1 MKILTHT
8 LLASSLTAALW
19 LTPAGAETPTA
30 IDNSS
35 AAPVNSAA
43 PMPHEAAATSQSAGA
58 ALSAPVNSAAPA
70 SSEAAGTSQSAD
82 TVVSA
87 PVNSAVPMPPEAA
100 ATSQPAGAAVSAPVN
115 SAAPMPPE
123 AAATTQSADAT
134 VSMPAENQA
143 PASGAAPTT
152 PPATPVNNA
161 ATPDAGSAQVTAPVS
176 GGGSATPSVPSVAQP
191 AESIPAS
198 APQSAVPDA
207 TPSSTNSSYAP
218 AGEATSAPQAS
229 ANGEASSVAPATAPV
244 TSSGAVTQDSSA
256 LSAVPLPQGLSNAD
270 PALEAA
276 ASALP
281 YAPGQTTAPVA
292 EPQMPITAAINQPI
306 SSVISVAQMGQS
318 RGITLTGG
326 QLQSGITFTLPGDEV
341 ITNARLNLTLRV
353 SAALAARNTSL
364 QLMLNGQPL
373 GTLPL
378 GATDSD
384 VSDYELDIPAA
395 MVVSNNNLS
404 FKINDADKLLCEKE
418 SAQQYQ
424 VTILPNTALH
434 LEGQKLNIGT
444 RLRNFPRPFLDP
456 QRMTA
461 STITMGFA
469 SNVSPDAVSA
479 AALVASW
486 LGIQS
491 DYRGIRF
498 PVVRGELPE
507 NNGILFGHPGDRI
520 GTLTFPASHGPM
532 LQVVDN
538 PSNPV
543 YKLLLVSGNNDDQ
556 LRQAANRLTT
566 QPFTTDESQL
576 QVPVQTIGN
585 RKPYDAPRWINTDRP
600 VRLSELLRKDQSL
613 TSSGIWH
620 DALRVNFR
628 AAPDLFLWDGD
639 TVPVNLHYRFPSE
652 SWIDE
657 DNSFLNVMLNGTFLR
672 NLTVNKVGL
681 LENAW
686 HRLGGDAR
694 QEQYQLNLEP
704 YLIYGDNQLALYF
717 NIKPRADA
725 PCGVLLN
732 NNIKSRIEEDAWID
746 LSHTR
751 HFSMLPNLSYFV
763 GASFPFS
770 RLADFGQTTLLLPET
785 PSNAE
790 LSTLLDLAARAGT
803 ATGVALTQNQV
814 LFGLPTGGTH
824 LARIQQSDLLA
835 VSTTG
840 NSAFNQAMLAAS
852 PYDATSSTFGVKEPD
867 TLEKLR
873 GWLTGDWS
881 RQQLDADRYFSSN
894 EAWRGF
900 LSYRSP
906 WNRDRLVVMTV
917 ATSDDQL
924 LRLHNDLSSAQINAA
939 VRGDTAIITDENGIR
954 SFRVGAQFPSG
965 EMPWYM
971 MVVWY
976 ANQHSVLLAVAAV
989 LLSALVGSAAWV
1001 MLKRHA
1007 WRRLNPKQSHDS
1019 GRK

>member
-1 MKILTHT
+1 MKILTQI

-19 LTPAGAETPTA
+19 LTPAGAETPVAT
-30 IDNSS
+30 DNSS
-35 AAPVNSAA
+35 AAPVNSSAPTPPDAA
-43 PMPHEAAATSQSAGA
+43 STTQPA
-58 ALSAPVNSAAPA
+58 SAPVNSPAPMPSDAASTAQPA
-70 SSEAAGTSQSAD
+70 
-82 TVVSA
+82 SA
-87 PVNSAVPMPPEAA
+87 PVNSP
-100 ATSQPAGAAVSAPVN
+100 
-115 SAAPMPPE
+115 APMPSD
-123 AAATTQSADAT
+123 AASTTQPADAT
-134 VSMPAENQA
+134 VIA
-143 PASGAAPTT
+143 PATNLDPVSDAASVAPI
-152 PPATPVNNA
+152 NNGS
-161 ATPDAGSAQVTAPVS
+161 TQTAGSDQVAAPVS
-176 GGGSATPSVPSVAQP
+176 GGESAMPSVSPAANAPSATPS
-191 AESIPAS
+191 AESAPAS
-198 APQSAVPDA
+198 APQSASPNAMAPPVNA
-207 TPSSTNSSYAP
+207 SYAP
-218 AGEATSAPQAS
+218 GSEATSQTQPSSVTGDATSTPQTASSTGEAAAS
-229 ANGEASSVAPATAPV
+229 AQTTAPMAA
-244 TSSGAVTQDSSA
+244 TGAVTQDSSA
-256 LSAVPLPQGLSNAD
+256 LSAVPLPQGLSSAD

-281 YAPGQTTAPVA
+281 YAPGQVAAPVA
-292 EPQMPITAAINQPI
+292 EAQPPIAAAINQPI

-395 MVVSNNNLS
+395 MVVSANNLS
-404 FKINDADKLLCEKE
+404 FKINDADKLLCERE

-424 VTILPNTALH
+424 VTILPNTSLH

-444 RLRNFPRPFLDP
+444 SLRNFPRPFLDP

-461 STITMGFA
+461 STVTVGFA
-469 SNVSPDAVSA
+469 SHVSADAVSA
-479 AALVASW
+479 AALVTSW

-507 NNGILFGHPGDRI
+507 HNGILFGHPGDRI
-520 GTLTFPASHGPM
+520 GTLTFPASNGPM

-538 PSNPV
+538 PNNPV
-543 YKLLLVSGNNDDQ
+543 YKLLLVSGNNEEQ

-566 QPFTTDESQL
+566 QPLTTDESHL
-576 QVPVQTIGN
+576 QVPAQTIAN

-732 NNIKSRIEEDAWID
+732 NNIKSRIEEDSWID

-770 RLADFGQTTLLLPET
+770 RLADFSQTTLLLPET
-785 PSNAE
+785 PSDAE
-790 LSTLLDLAARAGT
+790 LSTLLDLAARAGK
-803 ATGVALTQNQV
+803 ATGLALTQNQV

-924 LRLHNDLSSAQINAA
+924 LRLHNDLSSAQINAGI
-939 VRGDTAIITDENGIR
+939 RGDTAIITDENGIR

-965 EMPWYM
+965 ELPWYM

-976 ANQHSVLLAVAAV
+976 ANQHSVLLAVAAM

-1007 WRRLNPKQSHDS
+1007 WRRLNPKQDRDS

>member
-30 IDNSS
+30 IDNSR
-35 AAPVNSAA
+35 A
-43 PMPHEAAATSQSAGA
+43 
-58 ALSAPVNSAAPA
+58 
-70 SSEAAGTSQSAD
+70 
-82 TVVSA
+82 
-87 PVNSAVPMPPEAA
+87 
-100 ATSQPAGAAVSAPVN
+100 APVN

-123 AAATTQSADAT
+123 AAATTQPAGAAVSAPVNSAAPASYEATATTQSAEAT
-134 VSMPAENQA
+134 VSAPAENQA
-143 PASGAAPTT
+143 PASGAAPAT

-176 GGGSATPSVPSVAQP
+176 VSGSATPSVPSAATATQSE
-191 AESIPAS
+191 ESVPAS

-218 AGEATSAPQAS
+218 ASEATSAPQAP
-229 ANGEASSVAPATAPV
+229 ANGEASSVAPATAAV
-244 TSSGAVTQDSSA
+244 TGSGAVTQDSSA
-256 LSAVPLPQGLSNAD
+256 LSAVPLPQGLSSAD

-281 YAPGQTTAPVA
+281 YAPGLTTAPVA

-341 ITNARLNLTLRV
+341 MTNARLNLTLRV

-507 NNGILFGHPGDRI
+507 NNGILFGHPGDQI

-732 NNIKSRIEEDAWID
+732 NNIKSRIEEDSWID

-976 ANQHSVLLAVAAV
+976 ANQHSVLLAVAAM

>member
-1 MKILTHT
+1 MKILTQT

-19 LTPAGAETPTA
+19 LTPAGAETPA
-30 IDNSS
+30 AVDNSGATPLNSSAPTPPGAASVTPSATPETDSAQAPASETPSAAPAAAAGNSAASAAPETNSAQAPASETPPAAAAGNSAASAAPGTDSAQAPVSETPSAVPVAAAGNSAASATPGTDSAQAPVSETSPAAPSVAPATGAAQSSASDAPS

-43 PMPHEAAATSQSAGA
+43 PASGAVPSAASPSASPGDTPAAAVPSAEATA
-58 ALSAPVNSAAPA
+58 AQQNP
-70 SSEAAGTSQSAD
+70 
-82 TVVSA
+82 
-87 PVNSAVPMPPEAA
+87 A
-100 ATSQPAGAAVSAPVN
+100 ATG
-115 SAAPMPPE
+115 
-123 AAATTQSADAT
+123 DA
-134 VSMPAENQA
+134 
-143 PASGAAPTT
+143 AAPTT
-152 PPATPVNNA
+152 
-161 ATPDAGSAQVTAPVS
+161 
-176 GGGSATPSVPSVAQP
+176 
-191 AESIPAS
+191 
-198 APQSAVPDA
+198 
-207 TPSSTNSSYAP
+207 TN
-218 AGEATSAPQAS
+218 
-229 ANGEASSVAPATAPV
+229 
-244 TSSGAVTQDSSA
+244 SGAVTQDSSA
-256 LSAVPLPQGLSNAD
+256 LSAVPLPQGLSSAD

-281 YAPGQTTAPVA
+281 YAPGQATAPAADAPLPV
-292 EPQMPITAAINQPI
+292 MAAINQPI
-306 SSVISVAQMGQS
+306 SSTLSVAQMGQT

-326 QLQSGITFTLPGDEV
+326 QLQSGITFTLPSDEV
-341 ITNARLNLTLRV
+341 ITNARLNLSLRV

-384 VSDYELDIPAA
+384 VSDYELEIPAA
-395 MVVSNNNLS
+395 MVVSENNLS

-424 VTILPNTALH
+424 VTILPQTSLH
-434 LEGQKLNIGT
+434 LEGQQLNIGT

-461 STITMGFA
+461 ATVTIGFA
-469 SNVSPDAVSA
+469 SNLSPDAVSA

-507 NNGILFGHPGDRI
+507 NNGILFGHPGERI
-520 GTLTFPASHGPM
+520 GTLTFPASNGPM
-532 LQVVDN
+532 LQLVDN
-538 PSNPV
+538 PINPV
-543 YKLLLVSGNNDDQ
+543 YKLLLVSGNNADQ
-556 LRQAANRLTT
+556 LRQAANRLT
-566 QPFTTDESQL
+566 QPLATDESQL
-576 QVPVQTIGN
+576 PVSSPLPDS

-652 SWIDE
+652 TWIDE
-657 DNSFLNVMLNGTFLR
+657 ENSFLNVMLNGTFLR

-681 LENAW
+681 LESAW

-694 QEQYQLNLEP
+694 QEQYRLNLEP

-732 NNIKSRIEEDAWID
+732 NNIKSRIEEDSWID

-790 LSTLLDLAARAGT
+790 LSTLLDLAARAGN

-814 LFGLPTGGTH
+814 MFGLPAGGTH
-824 LARIQQSDLLA
+824 LARLQQSDLLA

-852 PYDATSSTFGVKEPD
+852 PYDASGNTFGVKEPD
-867 TLEKLR
+867 TLEQLR

-906 WNRDRLVVMTV
+906 WNPDRLVVMTV

-976 ANQHSVLLAVAAV
+976 ANQHSVLLALAA
-989 LLSALVGSAAWV
+989 LLVSALVGSAAWV

-1007 WRRLNPKQSHDS
+1007 WRRLHPKQDRDS

>member
-1 MKILTHT
+1 MKILTQT
-8 LLASSLTAALW
+8 LLASSLTATLW
-19 LTPAGAETPTA
+19 LTPAGAETPVA
-30 IDNSS
+30 IDNSN
-35 AAPVNSAA
+35 AAPVNSSA
-43 PMPHEAAATSQSAGA
+43 PTPPDAVSTSQPPSPA
-58 ALSAPVNSAAPA
+58 ASAPVNSSAPTPADAAASAPA
-70 SSEAAGTSQSAD
+70 TNQTPASDAA
-82 TVVSA
+82 
-87 PVNSAVPMPPEAA
+87 
-100 ATSQPAGAAVSAPVN
+100 
-115 SAAPMPPE
+115 SAAQSVAPRDNRVTPT
-123 AAATTQSADAT
+123 AGSTQVT
-134 VSMPAENQA
+134 A
-143 PASGAAPTT
+143 PASGGESVPPAAP
-152 PPATPVNNA
+152 ATQ
-161 ATPDAGSAQVTAPVS
+161 ATESA
-176 GGGSATPSVPSVAQP
+176 
-191 AESIPAS
+191 PAS
-198 APQSAVPDA
+198 APQSAAPDA
-207 TPSSTNSSYAP
+207 TPASPTPSYAP
-218 AGEATSAPQAS
+218 AGEATSAPQVSATGEAAAS
-229 ANGEASSVAPATAPV
+229 APAAAPV

-276 ASALP
+276 ASAVPFL
-281 YAPGQTTAPVA
+281 PGQTTAPVA
-292 EPQMPITAAINQPI
+292 QPQPLIAAAINQPI
-306 SSVISVAQMGQS
+306 SSVVSVAQMGQA

-326 QLQSGITFTLPGDEV
+326 QLQSGITFTLPSDEV

-395 MVVSNNNLS
+395 MVVSSNNLS
-404 FKINDADKLLCEKE
+404 FKINDADKLLCQKE

-444 RLRNFPRPFLDP
+444 SLRNFPRPFLDP

-469 SNVSPDAVSA
+469 SNLSPDAVSA

-520 GTLTFPASHGPM
+520 GTLTFPVSNGPM

-538 PSNPV
+538 PNNPV
-543 YKLLLVSGNNDDQ
+543 YKLLLVSGNNDEQ

-576 QVPVQTIGN
+576 QVPAQTIGN

-681 LENAW
+681 LESAW

-717 NIKPRADA
+717 NIRPRADA

-732 NNIKSRIEEDAWID
+732 NNIKSRIEEDSWID

-770 RLADFGQTTLLLPET
+770 RLADFGQTTLLLPDT

-814 LFGLPTGGTH
+814 LFGLPNGGTH

-840 NSAFNQAMLAAS
+840 NTAFNQAMLASS

-881 RQQLDADRYFSSN
+881 LQPLDADRYFSSN

-906 WNRDRLVVMTV
+906 WNHDRLVVMTV

-924 LRLHNDLSSAQINAA
+924 LRLHNDLSSAQINAGI
-939 VRGDTAIITDENGIR
+939 RGDTAIITDENGIR

-971 MVVWY
+971 MVMWY
-976 ANQHSVLLAVAAV
+976 ANQHSVLLAVAAM

-1007 WRRLNPKQSHDS
+1007 WRRLNPKQGRDS